1 MSKLGK
7 KPIQIPKDTTIKI
20 EIGKLILTGPKGS
33 KELSINDKIFTT
45 SISEDKNVILKE
57 KIEEYDFEN
66 GDDHEKLAL
75 DMADIMFAND
85 GIGLAAPQIGLQH
98 RMFLI
103 GDKEGTIACFNPKV
117 VNFSEETTIGSEGC
131 LSFPGLFLRIKRPKT
146 VTVTFKDFN
155 QNTHDMTFTD
165 ILARAFTHELDHL
178 NGIIYTSYVNQF
190 ALRSARNKRKAF
202 LRRQKHATN
211 ETE

>member
-1 MSKLGK
+1 M
-7 KPIQIPKDTTIKI
+7 
-20 EIGKLILTGPKGS
+20 
-33 KELSINDKIFTT
+33 ELVNEND
-45 SISEDKNVILKE
+45 SILKE

-66 GDDHEKLAL
+66 DVDHEKLAL
-75 DMADIMFAND
+75 DMANIMFAND
-85 GIGLAAPQIGLQH
+85 GLGLAAPQVGLRH

-103 GDKEGTIACFNPKV
+103 GDKEGTIACFNPKIV
-117 VNFSEETTIGSEGC
+117 SSSEETTIGSEGC

-146 VTVTFKDFN
+146 VTVTFEDFN

-178 NGIIYTSYVNQF
+178 NGVIYTSYVNQL
-190 ALRSARNKRKAF
+190 ALRSGKNKRKAF

-211 ETE
+211 ETQ

>member
-1 MSKLGK
+1 M
-7 KPIQIPKDTTIKI
+7 
-20 EIGKLILTGPKGS
+20 
-33 KELSINDKIFTT
+33 ELVGEND
-45 SISEDKNVILKE
+45 SILKE

-66 GDDHEKLAL
+66 GIDHEKLAL

-85 GIGLAAPQIGLQH
+85 GLGLSAPQVGLRH

-103 GDKEGTIACFNPKV
+103 GDKEGTIACFNPKIV
-117 VNFSEETTIGSEGC
+117 SSSEETTIGSEGC

-146 VTVTFKDFN
+146 VTVTFEDFN

-178 NGIIYTSYVNQF
+178 NGVIYTSYVNQF
-190 ALRSARNKRKAF
+190 VLRSGKNKRKAF

-211 ETE
+211 ETQ